1 MLGTSRARCAYWH
14 VTSTS
19 PEPLVLM
26 DIGHAQKLFHLEG
39 RVDRV
44 DLILKDPEDFV
55 QRYKEGFR
63 IASMQQ
69 KEQVYKGMLQAFRLN
84 LEALS
89 LIALFVGV
97 FLIYNTTMF
106 AVVSRRK
113 DAGILRSLG
122 ASRSEVAAAFLT
134 EILIFGFLGGL
145 LGGCLGF
152 LLSRFLTGLVGQT
165 ISDLYFF
172 LRPSPLPWSWSIVG
186 IGAFLGCSASLLGS
200 IFPLLELVRLDPVK
214 TLQGRTAAKK
224 RSKGVH
230 RTTVAGLG
238 ILLLTVL
245 LLLLSPLHV
254 YVGFAAAFS
263 FLFALSLLTGFTI
276 AHTGRL
282 FTRLLTLIAGLPGKI
297 AAGNIRR
304 NLSRTAVA
312 VAAFMV
318 ALAMTVGLGS
328 MIGSFRHSLIWWMDT
343 QLRADIY
350 IGSTSEGFE
359 VPEGLY
365 EELKQMPGVGG
376 IDAYRNV
383 HVQYQGKPATIVA

>member
-1 MLGTSRARCAYWH
+1 
-14 VTSTS
+14 
-19 PEPLVLM
+19 M